1 MVVGKKFSKKK
12 IYFNFRYLNGRMRN
26 YEILEIR
33 FKFFLMKSDY
43 LIYIIIDLDV
53 EKWFN
58 NDVK

>member
-1 MVVGKKFSKKK
+1 
-12 IYFNFRYLNGRMRN
+12 MRN

-58 NDVK
+58 NDVKWDVK